1 MLYRNFGTGEA
12 DGGVLNLWSLGDEV
26 IQGKMGRMG
35 RSGLEGVSTEA
46 SGDRFKTCGVA
57 STPLCG
63 GKDYD
68 LSCLNFASA
77 KTTKSGNIGCSCIM
91 PRTISTEGNKSS
103 LCGFKR
109 RSQSWWAVGREGARA
124 VLGHLKKQG

>member
-1 MLYRNFGTGEA
+1 MLYRNFDTGEA

-26 IQGKMGRMG
+26 LRVKMRRIG

-63 GKDYD
+63 GKNYD

-91 PRTISTEGNKSS
+91 PRTISRKAITHHYADLRGAPRA
-103 LCGFKR
+103 GG
-109 RSQSWWAVGREGARA
+109 QSGGKALERCSDI
-124 VLGHLKKQG
+124 